1 MLCLNNVM
9 KGYDDTKKEIRNP
22 NKCLIQLKKLTMFTK
37 NINTKIKQEI
47 DEKTNICFHYIDCR
61 FRKFKTI
68 YDN

>member
-1 MLCLNNVM
+1 
-9 KGYDDTKKEIRNP
+9 
-22 NKCLIQLKKLTMFTK
+22 MFTK

-47 DEKTNICFHYIDCR
+47 DEKINICFYYIDCR

>member
-1 MLCLNNVM
+1 
-9 KGYDDTKKEIRNP
+9 
-22 NKCLIQLKKLTMFTK
+22 MFTK

-47 DEKTNICFHYIDCR
+47 DEKTNICFYYIDCR